1 MADDL
6 AARVQRTGVLGRLS
20 PRRVLS
26 LPIEQIRPV
35 IRIAHRRAGPL
46 NIPRRIVLDH
56 ELVLIVAGRGQL
68 VLDDGPVAFGPHD
81 LLFIPPFVPHAF
93 ATTDP
98 RDTEHVAVHFD
109 WAPDFPA
116 SSDDPRGRRPYEVR
130 LAPGEPIPMKL
141 SLAAG
146 HLVEQRLT
154 DLLKAWDAGDAVGQL
169 EAAGHLTAV
178 IAWVLRQAGRA
189 DDATSADAQQP
200 AGRNRW
206 RVQRAIDHAR
216 AHLREKLTA
225 ADLARA
231 AGVSRGRLAAL
242 FRDVTGYPPLEYL
255 RRMRVDEARRLLGD
269 VDLSVKEVAA
279 RCGFD
284 DVFHFSRVFRKVDGL
299 SPSHFRQ
306 ALLAGRSPGEPAT

>member
-6 AARVQRTGVLGRLS
+6 AARVQRTGALGRLS

-26 LPIEQIRPV
+26 LPVERVRPV

-46 NIPRRIVLDH
+46 RIERRIVLDH
-56 ELVLIVAGRGQL
+56 EFVLILSGTGQL

-93 ATTDP
+93 VSPAAGEM
-98 RDTEHVAVHFD
+98 EHVAVHFD

-116 SSDDPRGRRPYEVR
+116 SGDDPRGRRPYEVR
-130 LAPGEPIPMKL
+130 LAPGEPIPTTMTL
-141 SLAAG
+141 SAG
-146 HLVEQRLT
+146 HRVEQRLA
-154 DLLKAWDAGDAVGQL
+154 DLLKAWDADDPVGRL

-178 IAWVLRQAGRA
+178 IAWALRQAGKA
-189 DDATSADAQQP
+189 DRTDAPQP
-200 AGRNRW
+200 AGRW
-206 RVQRAIDHAR
+206 RVDRAIAHAR
-216 AHLREKLTA
+216 RHLRDKLGA
-225 ADLARA
+225 DDLARA

-255 RRMRVDEARRLLGD
+255 RRMRVDEARRLLGE
-269 VDLSVKEVAA
+269 VDLSVKEVAL

-284 DVFHFSRVFRKVDGL
+284 DVFHFSRVFRKIDGL

-306 ALLAGRSPGEPAT
+306 ALLAGRATDHPADR